1 MERTAI
7 DSPIPRK
14 QFLARL
20 LRLPR
25 LLPLWLRRTLT
36 GLFLLGYFG
45 FALLVLALR
54 YWVLPNIENYRG
66 DIERGISAAVGLNV
80 TISRID
86 TDWSGLRPHLSLHG
100 FKLHDTADRPV
111 LTFDTVE
118 TDLGWSSVLHRQL
131 RLHRLE
137 VHAPELTI
145 RRDRNGRIFIAG
157 LQINTEASGTD
168 FSDWLLAQKNV
179 AVRDATIRWE
189 DEQRGA
195 PPLELRQLNFVLR
208 NDGNRHRFGLTALP
222 PAELAA
228 RIDIRGDFRGRDID
242 RPELWKGEVYAE
254 LDYADLAVW
263 RAWVDYPLDLPQ
275 GAGGMRLWLGFDDK
289 KLRTLTADIALRDVK
304 LRLARNLEMLE
315 LKHFNG
321 RIAGRLPDDGFEVS
335 TKKLTLATK
344 GGISLSPT
352 DFSLRWTPAQGK
364 QPANGAA
371 TANGLDLDVLA
382 KLASYLPLDAG
393 TRATLEAYAPR
404 GRVFDLKLGW
414 KGDAET
420 LTAFN
425 VSARFE
431 ALGRRAHGYYPGFDG
446 LTGRIDG
453 NEKGGR
459 VEVTGR
465 NASVELPTVFA
476 DPRLELDE
484 MKAQASWTAKDGRF
498 DVQLQNF
505 TFNNPDANG
514 SASGRYLSDPQG
526 PGEIDI
532 TANLSR
538 ADGAAVWR
546 YMPLGVNRDVRDWL
560 REAIRGGRADDAKL
574 RLQGNLK
581 DFPFAEGKNGIF
593 KVTAKISGTNLR
605 YAPDWPG
612 IENIAGDLLFEG
624 RRMSIKAR
632 QGRIFGV
639 SLSGVSAE
647 IDDLEAPEEILNVSG
662 RAAGPTADFL
672 HFVSTS
678 PVAEK
683 IDRFTDGMKAEGHG
697 TLALKL
703 TLPLRRLEQSKI
715 DGEYQFL
722 RNALVLDPDLPPLTE
737 VNGRLNFTAD
747 GIAIKDIRGQ
757 LLGSPLTVK
766 AATRKDGTVA
776 IDAQSSLNVAG
787 LRKFQDHRI
796 FNHLSGSAP
805 LQGTVLVKGRSTE
818 VVLESSLQGIA
829 SSLPAPFNKSATDVM
844 PFRFERTSVSTGRD
858 QIVASLGKA
867 LSAQLIRR
875 ADQEKKIIERGA
887 VGLGEAR
894 PALPEK
900 DILIAASVD
909 EFDVDFWR
917 GLFAGDGGNGGN
929 VGVGLP
935 LGGINLRAERMQLFD
950 RPFNAVTL
958 RASQQRGSWQG
969 QVSSREVSG
978 EFAWDG
984 GEQGRLRARLK
995 QLTLAETR
1003 PGKTVI
1009 AEEPLRELPGL
1020 DIVADSFMLH
1030 GMKLGKLELNATNAD
1045 KAWRMDKL
1053 AISSP
1058 DGTLNS
1064 SGLWHD
1070 GGTQLNFKLD
1080 VADIGKMLDRLGYV
1094 DAVRRGTAKLEGK
1107 VSWAGP
1113 PTRIDHASLGGTMA
1127 VEAARGQFNKLD
1139 PGVGRLLGILSL
1151 QSLPRRI
1158 TLVFRD
1164 IFSEG
1169 FAFDSI
1175 EGTSKID
1182 RGVMGTKDLLIQ
1194 GPSAKIAMKGEI
1206 NIPAETQNLR
1216 VRVEPALGDTL
1227 AVGAMIANPAIG
1239 AAAWLAQK
1247 ILKDPF
1253 GQMFAFEYAIT
1264 GSWSDPKVEK
1274 LQQQAT
1280 AKPEGTTQ

>member
-14 QFLARL
+14 RLLARL

-25 LLPLWLRRTLT
+25 LLPPWLRSTLA

-86 TDWSGLRPHLSLHG
+86 TDWNGLRPHLSLHG
-100 FKLHDTADRPV
+100 FKLHDGADRPV
-111 LTFDTVE
+111 LTFNTVE
-118 TDLGWSSVLHRQL
+118 TDLGWSSLLRWQL

-195 PPLELRQLNFVLR
+195 PPLELRQLNFILK
-208 NDGNRHRFGLTALP
+208 NDGSRHRFGLTASP
-222 PAELAA
+222 PAALAA

-275 GAGGMRLWLGFDDK
+275 GAGGMRLWLGFNDK

-304 LRLARNLEMLE
+304 LRLARNLDMLE
-315 LKHFNG
+315 LAHFNG
-321 RIAGRLPDDGFEVS
+321 RIAGRLPDAGFEVS
-335 TKKLTLATK
+335 TKKLTLATV
-344 GGISLSPT
+344 GGTRLSPT
-352 DFSLRWTPAQGK
+352 DFSLRWSPAQGK

-382 KLASYLPLDAG
+382 RLASYLPLDAG
-393 TRATLEAYAPR
+393 TRATLDAYAPR

-425 VSARFE
+425 ISARFE

-446 LTGRIDG
+446 LNGRIDG

-459 VEVTGR
+459 VEVSGR
-465 NASVELPTVFA
+465 DASIELPTVFA
-476 DPRLELDE
+476 DPRLVLDE
-484 MKAQASWTAKDGRF
+484 LKGQAAWTAKDGRF
-498 DVQLQNF
+498 DIQLQNF
-505 TFNNPDANG
+505 SFKNPDAHG
-514 SASGRYLSDPQG
+514 SASGRYLSDPDG

-532 TANLSR
+532 TAHLPR
-538 ADGAAVWR
+538 ADGSAVWR
-546 YMPLGVNRDVRDWL
+546 YMPLVVNRDVRDWL
-560 REAIRGGRADDAKL
+560 REAIRGGRADDANL

-581 DFPFAEGKNGIF
+581 DFPFADGKNGIF
-593 KVTAKISGTNLR
+593 KVTAKVAGTSLR

-612 IENIAGDLLFEG
+612 IENVAGDLLFEG

-632 QGRIFGV
+632 HGTIYGV
-639 SLSGVSAE
+639 TLAGVSAD
-647 IDDLEAPEEILNVSG
+647 IPDLEAPEELLLVSG
-662 RAAGPTADFL
+662 RASGPTADFL
-672 HFVSTS
+672 RFVATS
-678 PVAEK
+678 PVSEK
-683 IDRFTDGMKAEGHG
+683 IDRFTEGMQVEGQG

-722 RNALVLDPDLPPLTE
+722 RNALVLDPDLPQLTE

-747 GIAIKDIRGQ
+747 GIAIKEIRGQ

-787 LRKFQDHRI
+787 LRKFQDHRL
-796 FNHLSGSAP
+796 FNHLSGTAP
-805 LQGTVLVKGRSTE
+805 LQGTVLVKGHNAE

-829 SSLPAPFNKSATDVM
+829 SSLPAPFNKSATEVM
-844 PFRFERTSVSTGRD
+844 PLRFERTNVPAGRD
-858 QIVASLGKA
+858 QVVVSLGKV
-867 LSAQLIRR
+867 LSAQLVRR
-875 ADQEKKIIERGA
+875 VDPDRKIIERGA

-900 DILIAASVD
+900 DIQIAASVG

-917 GLFAGDGGNGGN
+917 GLLAGNGGA
-929 VGVGLP
+929 GGSGLP
-935 LGGINLRAERMQLFD
+935 LGGINLRAEKMQLFD

-958 RASQQRGSWQG
+958 RATQQRGNWQG
-969 QVSSREVSG
+969 LVSSREVHG
-978 EFAWDG
+978 EFAWEG

-1094 DAVRRGTAKLEGK
+1094 DAVRRGTARLEGK
-1107 VSWAGP
+1107 VNWAGP
-1113 PTRIDHASLGGTMA
+1113 PTRIDHASLGGAMT

-1158 TLVFRD
+1158 TLDFRD

-1175 EGTSKID
+1175 EGTSRID
-1182 RGVMGTKDLLIQ
+1182 RGVMSTKDLLIQ

-1206 NIPAETQNLR
+1206 SIPAETQNLR
-1216 VRVEPALGDTL
+1216 VRIEPALGDTL
-1227 AVGAMIANPAIG
+1227 AVGAMIANPAVG

-1253 GQMFAFEYAIT
+1253 GQIFAFEYAVT

-1280 AKPEGTTQ
+1280 AKPEGANP

>member
-1 MERTAI
+1 M
-7 DSPIPRK
+7 
-14 QFLARL
+14 FARL

-25 LLPLWLRRTLT
+25 LIPAWLRSILAW
-36 GLFLLGYFG
+36 LFWLGYFG
-45 FALLVLALR
+45 FALIVLVLR
-54 YWVLPNIENYRG
+54 YWALPNIENYRG
-66 DIERGISAAVGLNV
+66 DIERGISRAAGLNV
-80 TISRID
+80 TIARID
-86 TDWSGLRPHLSLHG
+86 TDWNGLRPHLSLHG
-100 FKLHDTADRPV
+100 FEVHDAAARPV

-118 TDLGWSSVLHRQL
+118 TDLGWSSLLHGQL

-137 VHAPELTI
+137 VHAPQLAI

-157 LQINTEASGTD
+157 LQINTEASGND

-195 PPLELRQLNFVLR
+195 PPLELRELNFVLR
-208 NDGNRHRFGLTALP
+208 NDGSRHRFGLTALP
-222 PAELAA
+222 PAALAA
-228 RIDIRGDFRGRDID
+228 RIDIRGDFRGRDVD
-242 RPELWKGEVYAE
+242 RPELWKGEAYVE

-263 RAWVDYPLDLPQ
+263 RTWVDYPLDLPQ
-275 GAGGMRLWLGFDDK
+275 GAGGMHLWLGFNNK
-289 KLRTLTADIALRDVK
+289 KLRSLTADIALRDVK
-304 LRLARNLEMLE
+304 LRLAKNLEMLE

-321 RIAGRLPDDGFEVS
+321 RIAGRLPDAGFEVS
-335 TKKLTLATK
+335 TKKLTLSTK
-344 GGISLSPT
+344 DGINLPPT
-352 DFSLRWTPAQGK
+352 DFSLRWSPAQGK

-382 KLASYLPLDAG
+382 RLASYLPLDAG
-393 TRATLEAYAPR
+393 TRQTLATYAPR
-404 GRVFDLKLGW
+404 GRIFDLKLGW

-420 LTAFN
+420 LAAFN
-425 VSARFE
+425 ASARFE

-446 LTGRIDG
+446 LSGRIDG

-459 VEVTGR
+459 VEVNGR
-465 NASVELPTVFA
+465 HAFLELPTVFA

-484 MKAQASWTAKDGRF
+484 LKAQASWTTKDGRF
-498 DVQLQNF
+498 DVQLQNLA
-505 TFNNPDANG
+505 FNNADATG
-514 SASGRYLSDPQG
+514 SASGRYHSDPAG

-546 YMPLGVNRDVRDWL
+546 YMPLVVNRDVRDWL
-560 REAIRGGRADDAKL
+560 REAIRGGHADDAKL

-581 DFPFAEGKNGIF
+581 DFPFADGKQGIF
-593 KVTAKISGTNLR
+593 RVTAKVAGASLR
-605 YAPDWPG
+605 YAPGWPD
-612 IENIAGDLLFEG
+612 IENIDGDLLFEG
-624 RRMSIKAR
+624 RRMLIKAR
-632 QGRIFGV
+632 QGSIYGV
-639 SLSGVSAE
+639 ALSGASAE
-647 IDDLEAPEEILNVSG
+647 IADLEAPEEILTVAG

-672 HFVSTS
+672 RFVATS

-683 IDRFTDGMKAEGHG
+683 IDRFTEGMQAEGQG

-722 RNALVLDPDLPPLTE
+722 RNVLVLDPDLPQLTD
-737 VNGRLNFTAD
+737 VTGRLNFTAD
-747 GIAIKDIRGQ
+747 GIAIKEIRGQ
-757 LLGSPLTVK
+757 LLGAPLTVK

-776 IDAQSSLNVAG
+776 INAQGSLNVAG
-787 LRKFQDHRI
+787 MRNFQDHRL

-805 LQGTVLVKGRSTE
+805 LQGTVLVKGRNAE

-829 SSLPAPFNKSATDVM
+829 SSLPAPFNKSAADAM
-844 PFRFERTSVSTGRD
+844 PLRFERTSLADGGD
-858 QIVASLGKA
+858 QIRASLDKV
-867 LSAQLIRR
+867 LSAQLLRR
-875 ADQEKKIIERGA
+875 ADKGKRIIERGA
-887 VGLGEAR
+887 VGLGEPT

-900 DILIAASVD
+900 DILVSASVS

-917 GLFAGDGGNGGN
+917 NLFASGGSG
-929 VGVGLP
+929 GLP
-935 LGGINLRAERMQLFD
+935 IGGISLHAGKMQLFE

-969 QVSSREVSG
+969 QVASREVTG
-978 EFAWDG
+978 EFTWDG

-995 QLTLAETR
+995 QLTLAETQ
-1003 PGKTVI
+1003 PDKTVL

-1030 GMKLGKLELNATNAD
+1030 GMKLGKLELNATNVDA
-1045 KAWRMDKL
+1045 AWKMDKL
-1053 AISSP
+1053 VIGSA
-1058 DGTLNS
+1058 DGTLNAN
-1064 SGLWHD
+1064 GLWHD

-1080 VADIGKMLDRLGYV
+1080 VADIGKMLERIGYA

-1113 PTRIDHASLGGTMA
+1113 PTRIDHASLGGTVA

-1158 TLVFRD
+1158 TLDFRD
-1164 IFSEG
+1164 IFSDG

-1175 EGTSKID
+1175 EGTSKIE
-1182 RGVMGTKDLLIQ
+1182 RGVMNTQNLVIR
-1194 GPSAKIAMKGEI
+1194 GPSAKIIMKGEVS
-1206 NIPAETQNLR
+1206 IPAETQNLR
-1216 VRVEPALGDTL
+1216 VRIEPALGETL
-1227 AVGAMIANPAIG
+1227 AVGAMIANPAVG

-1253 GQMFAFEYAIT
+1253 GQIFAFEYAIT

-1274 LQQQAT
+1274 LQQQVT
-1280 AKPEGTTQ
+1280 AKPEGTSP

>member
-1 MERTAI
+1 MHERTAI
-7 DSPIPRK
+7 DSPNPRK
-14 QFLARL
+14 LIAARL

-25 LLPLWLRRTLT
+25 LIPAWLRHTLAWSFW
-36 GLFLLGYFG
+36 LAYFG
-45 FALLVLALR
+45 FAILTLVLR
-54 YWVLPNIENYRG
+54 YSVLPNIENYRG
-66 DIERGISAAVGLNV
+66 DIERGISAAVGLHV

-86 TDWSGLRPHLSLHG
+86 TDWHGLRPHLSLHG
-100 FKLHDTADRPV
+100 FKVHDAADRPV
-111 LTFDTVE
+111 LTFNTVE
-118 TDLGWSSVLHRQL
+118 TDLGWSSLLRWRLH
-131 RLHRLE
+131 LHRLE
-137 VHAPELTI
+137 VHAPVLTI
-145 RRDRNGRIFIAG
+145 RRDQGGRIFIAG

-208 NDGNRHRFGLTALP
+208 NDGSRHRFGLTALP

-304 LRLARNLEMLE
+304 LRLARHLDMLE
-315 LKHFNG
+315 LAHFNG
-321 RIAGRLPDDGFEVS
+321 RIGGRLPDAGFEVS

-344 GGISLSPT
+344 EGISLSPT
-352 DFSLRWTPAQGK
+352 DFSLRWSPAQGK

-382 KLASYLPLDAG
+382 KLASYLPLDEG
-393 TRATLEAYAPR
+393 TRRSLEAHAPR

-420 LTAFN
+420 LSAFD

-431 ALGRRAHGYYPGFDG
+431 ALGRRALGYYPGFDG
-446 LTGRIDG
+446 LNGRIDG
-453 NEKGGR
+453 NEKGGK
-459 VEVTGR
+459 VEVNGR
-465 NASVELPTVFA
+465 NAVIELPTVFA
-476 DPRLELDE
+476 DPRLELAE
-484 MKAQASWTAKDGRF
+484 VKGQAAWTAKDGRVS
-498 DVQLQNF
+498 VQLQNLA
-505 TFNNPDANG
+505 FNNLDASG
-514 SASGRYLSDPQG
+514 SASGRYLSDPAG

-532 TANLSR
+532 TANLTR

-560 REAIRGGRADDAKL
+560 REAIRGGRADDARL

-581 DFPFAEGKNGIF
+581 DFPFADGKNGTF
-593 KVTAKISGTNLR
+593 RVTANIAGTSLR
-605 YAPDWPG
+605 YAPDWPA

-624 RRMSIKAR
+624 KRMLIRAR
-632 QGRIFGV
+632 QGNILGV
-639 SLSGVSAE
+639 ALSGASAE
-647 IDDLEAPEEILNVSG
+647 IPDLEAPEEILSVAG
-662 RAAGPTADFL
+662 RAAGPTAEFL
-672 HFVSTS
+672 RFIAAS
-678 PVAEK
+678 PVSEK
-683 IDRFTDGMKAEGHG
+683 IDRFTEGMQAEGHG

-703 TLPLRRLEQSKI
+703 NLPLRRLEQAKI

-722 RNALVLDPDLPPLTE
+722 RNALVVDADVPQLTE
-737 VNGRLNFTAD
+737 VTGRLDFNAD
-747 GIAIKDIRGQ
+747 GIAIKEIRGQ
-757 LLGSPLTVK
+757 LLGAPLTVK

-776 IDAQSSLNVAG
+776 IDAQGSLSVAG
-787 LRKFQDHRI
+787 LRKFRDHRI
-796 FNHLSGSAP
+796 YNHLSGTSAWR
-805 LQGTVLVKGRSTE
+805 GTVLIKGRSAE
-818 VVLESSLQGIA
+818 VALDANLQGIA
-829 SSLPAPFNKSATDVM
+829 SSLPAPFNKSATDAM
-844 PFRFERTSVSTGRD
+844 PLRFERTSLAAGRD
-858 QIVASLGKA
+858 QVRISLGKD
-867 LSAQLIRR
+867 LGAQLLRR
-875 ADQEKKIIERGA
+875 ADGDRKIIERGA
-887 VGLGEAR
+887 IGLGEAV

-900 DILIAASVD
+900 DILVAASLG
-909 EFDVDFWR
+909 EFDADFWR
-917 GLFAGDGGNGGN
+917 GLFAGNGGD
-929 VGVGLP
+929 GLP
-935 LGGINLRAERMQLFD
+935 IGSINLRAEKMQVFD
-950 RPFNAVTL
+950 RPFSAVTL
-958 RASQQRGSWQG
+958 RASQQRGNWQG
-969 QVSSREVSG
+969 QVASREVNG
-978 EFAWDG
+978 EFSWSS

-995 QLTLAETR
+995 HLALAETR
-1003 PGKTVI
+1003 PGKTVL

-1045 KAWRMDKL
+1045 KAWNLDKL

-1058 DGTLNS
+1058 DGTLSS

-1070 GGTQLNFKLD
+1070 GGTQLNFKLE
-1080 VADIGKMLDRLGYV
+1080 VADIGKMLDRLGYA
-1094 DAVRRGTAKLEGK
+1094 DAVRRGTARLDGK

-1113 PTRIDHASLGGTMA
+1113 PTRIDHPSLGGTVA

-1158 TLVFRD
+1158 TLDFRD
-1164 IFSEG
+1164 IFSDG

-1175 EGTSKID
+1175 EGTSRIE
-1182 RGVMGTKDLLIQ
+1182 RGVLSTKDLVIQ
-1194 GPSAKIAMKGEI
+1194 GPSARIAMKGEI
-1206 NIPAETQNLR
+1206 SIPAETQNLR
-1216 VRVEPALGDTL
+1216 VRIEPALGETL
-1227 AVGAMIANPAIG
+1227 AVGAMIANPAVG

-1253 GQMFAFEYAIT
+1253 GQIFAFEYAIS

-1274 LQQQAT
+1274 LQQQAAT
-1280 AKPEGTTQ
+1280 KQEGTTP

>member
-1 MERTAI
+1 MHERTAI

-14 QFLARL
+14 RFVARL
-20 LRLPR
+20 LRLPG
-25 LLPLWLRRTLT
+25 LIPAWLRRTLAW
-36 GLFLLGYFG
+36 LFWLSYFG
-45 FALLVLALR
+45 FAVLVLALR
-54 YWVLPNIENYRG
+54 YWVLPNIETYRG
-66 DIERGISAAVGLNV
+66 DIERGISRAAGLNV
-80 TISRID
+80 TIARID
-86 TDWSGLRPHLSLHG
+86 TDWNGLRPHLSLHG
-100 FKLHDTADRPV
+100 FAVHDTAARPV

-118 TDLGWSSVLHRQL
+118 TDLGWSSLLRWQL

-137 VHAPELTI
+137 VHAPQLTI
-145 RRDRNGRIFIAG
+145 RRDKSGRIFIAG

-195 PPLELRQLNFVLR
+195 PPLELRQLSFVLR
-208 NDGNRHRFGLTALP
+208 NDGSRHRFGLTALP
-222 PAELAA
+222 PAALAA
-228 RIDIRGDFRGRDID
+228 RIDIRGDFRGRDVD
-242 RPELWKGEVYAE
+242 RPELWQGEVYAE

-263 RAWVDYPLDLPQ
+263 RTWVDYPLDLPQ
-275 GAGGMRLWLGFDDK
+275 GAGGMRLWLGFNDK

-304 LRLARNLEMLE
+304 LRLAKNLEMLE

-321 RIAGRLPDDGFEVS
+321 RIAGRLPDAGFEVS

-344 GGISLSPT
+344 DGTLLSPT
-352 DFSLRWTPAQGK
+352 DFSLRWSPAQGK

-382 KLASYLPLDAG
+382 RLASYLPLDAG
-393 TRATLEAYAPR
+393 THATLETYAPR
-404 GRVFDLKLGW
+404 GKVFDLKLGW

-425 VSARFE
+425 VNARFE
-431 ALGRRAHGYYPGFDG
+431 ALGRRAYGYYPGFDG

-459 VEVTGR
+459 VEVSGR
-465 NASVELPTVFA
+465 HAILELPTVFA

-484 MKAQASWTAKDGRF
+484 LKVQASWTAKDGRF
-498 DVQLQNF
+498 DVQLQNLA
-505 TFNNPDANG
+505 FNNPDASGN
-514 SASGRYLSDPQG
+514 ASGRYLSDPQG

-532 TANLSR
+532 IANLSR

-560 REAIRGGRADDAKL
+560 REAIRGGRADEAKL

-581 DFPFAEGKNGIF
+581 DFPFADGKNGIF
-593 KVTAKISGTNLR
+593 KVTAKITGTSLR
-605 YAPDWPG
+605 YSPDWPG

-624 RRMSIKAR
+624 KRMLIKAR
-632 QGRIFGV
+632 QGSIYGV
-639 SLSGVSAE
+639 ALSGISAE
-647 IDDLEAPEEILNVSG
+647 IADLEAPEEILAITG

-672 HFVSTS
+672 RFIVTS

-683 IDRFTDGMKAEGHG
+683 LDHYTDSMQAEGQG
-697 TLALKL
+697 TLALRL

-722 RNALVLDPDLPPLTE
+722 RNALVVDTDLPPITD
-737 VNGRLNFTAD
+737 VTGRLNFTGG
-747 GIAIKDIRGQ
+747 GITIKEIRGQ
-757 LLGSPLTVK
+757 LLGAPLIVK

-776 IDAQSSLNVAG
+776 MDAQGSLNIAG
-787 LRKFQDHRI
+787 MRNFRDHLL

-805 LQGTVLVKGRSTE
+805 LQGTVLVKGSSTE
-818 VVLESSLQGIA
+818 VVLESNLQGIA

-844 PFRFERTSVSTGRD
+844 PFRFERTSLTAGSD
-858 QIVASLGKA
+858 QVRVSLGKV
-867 LSAQLIRR
+867 LSAQLLRR
-875 ADQEKKIIERGA
+875 VDKDNRVIERGA
-887 VGLGEAR
+887 VGLGEPT

-900 DILIAASVD
+900 DILVAASVG

-917 GLFAGDGGNGGN
+917 SLFAGGSGG
-929 VGVGLP
+929 GLP
-935 LGGINLRAERMQLFD
+935 IGGISLHAEKMKLFE

-958 RASQQRGSWQG
+958 RANQQRGNWQG
-969 QVSSREVSG
+969 QVASREVTG
-978 EFAWDG
+978 EFAWDS

-1003 PGKTVI
+1003 LGNTAL

-1045 KAWRMDKL
+1045 TAWKMDKL
-1053 AISSP
+1053 AISSA

-1064 SGLWHD
+1064 TGLWRD
-1070 GGTQLNFKLD
+1070 GGTQLSFKLD
-1080 VADIGKMLDRLGYV
+1080 VADIGKMLERVGYA

-1113 PTRIDHASLGGTMA
+1113 PTRIDHASLGGTMV

-1158 TLVFRD
+1158 TLDFRD
-1164 IFSEG
+1164 IFSDG

-1175 EGTSKID
+1175 EGTSKIE
-1182 RGVMGTKDLLIQ
+1182 RGVMSTKDLLIQ

-1216 VRVEPALGDTL
+1216 VHIEPALGDTL
-1227 AVGAMIANPAIG
+1227 AIGAMIANPAIG

-1264 GSWSDPKVEK
+1264 GSWNDPKVEK
-1274 LQQQAT
+1274 LQQQAP
-1280 AKPEGTTQ
+1280 AKQEGASQ